1 MLRIVSKR
9 ELIKR
14 LFVYF
19 IPLTLIG
26 VLLGAPFL
34 LLWLGTFSLLVWNYR
49 QLFRLSDWLT
59 EQRKYYP
66 PEGEG
71 VWEQVF
77 EGIYRL
83 QQRNRRKRNELAD
96 VIRRFREGAEAVPD
110 GVLVLQDDLA
120 IVWCNKESIALLG
133 LQWPLDHGQRLDN
146 LIRRPDFIK
155 YMRSKEYLEP
165 LELQSPIDPHS
176 VLEVRVTP
184 YAAAQLMMVVRDV
197 TLIKQ
202 LEEMR
207 RDFIANV
214 SHELRTPLTVMSGY
228 LEMFDPDMAPP
239 PAMWSKAQ
247 QTMLEQCKRM
257 ASLVEQLLALAR
269 IENSDKPDF
278 EEEVDISDMLMNI
291 YREAEQLNQEKQHT
305 IALNIDDTL
314 NVIGKE
320 QELRSAFSNLV
331 FNAIRYTPKGGEI
344 IITWQKNETGAEF
357 SVEDNGD
364 GIATEHIHRL
374 TERFYRVDQAR
385 SRDTGGSGLG
395 LAITKHVLTRHDSH
409 LNISSKV
416 GEGSIFSFSFSR
428 ERLKN
433 KKLEAEFE

>member
-9 ELIKR
+9 ELVKR
-14 LFVYF
+14 LFLYF
-19 IPLTLIG
+19 IPLALIG

-34 LLWLGTFSLLVWNYR
+34 LLWLGSMSLLIWHYR
-49 QLFRLSDWLT
+49 QLFRLSDWLS

-71 VWEQVF
+71 TWEQIF

-110 GVLVLQDDLA
+110 GVLVLQNDLA
-120 IVWCNKESIALLG
+120 IVWCNKEGIGLLG

-146 LIRRPDFIK
+146 LIRNPVFIK
-155 YMRSKEYLEP
+155 YMRSEDFAEP
-165 LELQSPIDPHS
+165 LELQSPVDPLNI
-176 VLEVRVTP
+176 LEVRVTP
-184 YAAAQLMMVVRDV
+184 YAASQYMMVVRDV

-228 LEMFDPDMAPP
+228 LEMLDPDMTPP
-239 PAMWSKAQ
+239 PAVWKKAQ
-247 QTMLEQCKRM
+247 GTMLEQCNRM

-269 IENSDKPDF
+269 IENADKPDF
-278 EEEVDISDMLMNI
+278 EEEVNVPEMLTSI
-291 YREAEQLNQEKQHT
+291 YHEAEQLGCEKQHQIT
-305 IALNIDDTL
+305 LQLDDTL
-314 NVIGKE
+314 NLMGKS

-331 FNAIRYTPKGGEI
+331 FNAVRYTSAGGEI
-344 IITWQKNETGAEF
+344 KITWQRSEFGAEF

-364 GIATEHIHRL
+364 GIAAEHIHRL

-395 LAITKHVLTRHDSH
+395 LAITKHVLSRHDSH
-409 LNISSKV
+409 LNISSTLGV
-416 GEGSIFSFSFSR
+416 GSTFSFNFKN
-428 ERLKN
+428 ERIKINRLDT
-433 KKLEAEFE
+433 ESV

>member
-1 MLRIVSKR
+1 
-9 ELIKR
+9 
-14 LFVYF
+14 
-19 IPLTLIG
+19 
-26 VLLGAPFL
+26 
-34 LLWLGTFSLLVWNYR
+34 
-49 QLFRLSDWLT
+49 
-59 EQRKYYP
+59 
-66 PEGEG
+66 
-71 VWEQVF
+71 
-77 EGIYRL
+77 
-83 QQRNRRKRNELAD
+83 
-96 VIRRFREGAEAVPD
+96 
-110 GVLVLQDDLA
+110 
-120 IVWCNKESIALLG
+120 
-133 LQWPLDHGQRLDN
+133 
-146 LIRRPDFIK
+146 
-155 YMRSKEYLEP
+155 
-165 LELQSPIDPHS
+165 

-184 YAAAQLMMVVRDV
+184 YAASQLMMVVRDV

-239 PAMWSKAQ
+239 PAMWGKAQ

-291 YREAEQLNQEKQHT
+291 YREAEQLNQEKHHS
-305 IALNIDDTL
+305 IEL
-314 NVIGKE
+314 NVDESINIIGKE

-331 FNAIRYTPKGGEI
+331 FNAIRYTPEGGEI
-344 IITWQKNETGAEF
+344 IITWRKNGRGVEF

-364 GIATEHIHRL
+364 GIAPEHIHRL

-395 LAITKHVLTRHDSH
+395 LAITKHVLSRHDSH

-416 GEGSIFSFSFSR
+416 GEGSVFSFSFSN
-428 ERLKN
+428 ERIKN
-433 KKLEAEFE
+433 KRLETEF